1 MARAASKVL
10 AILVTYKPDLDI
22 LRTLLAPALEQA
34 DRLVVVDNLS
44 TPQTRQ
50 VIWEAAGSGR
60 PGESPPPNMELIP
73 NAANAGL
80 GVGFNQGIV
89 RAMELGFDFVLL
101 LDQDSILRPG
111 AIRRLVDEFHALS
124 TRFEVGAL
132 QAANLEADGRVNF
145 DSRRRDYYRRR
156 GMYEG
161 ETSYQGLYLLNSGA
175 FFPVDVFRK
184 VGLLDERYFIVFVDY
199 EIALRLARAGLGM
212 FHVPGAKIDHNVGP
226 KPRPD
231 PKRLYHAVRELVLLI
246 ATYSRGAPERVFPVV
261 WTTSSRV
268 ASMTLRSGRPVE
280 VLAMSLRGLF
290 EGILELGPEPRGVAH
305 MERG

>member
-1 MARAASKVL
+1 MATAASKVL
-10 AILVTYKPDLDI
+10 AILVTYKPDLET
-22 LRTLLAPALEQA
+22 LRTLLVPALEEA

-50 VIWEAAGSGR
+50 VIRDATGSQG
-60 PGESPPPNMELIP
+60 PGQPLPPNMELIP
-73 NAANAGL
+73 NATNAGL

-101 LDQDSILRPG
+101 LDQDSVLRKG
-111 AIRRLVDEFHALS
+111 AVRRLVDEYRSLAP
-124 TRFEVGAL
+124 RFEVGAL

-145 DSRRRDYYRRR
+145 DSRRRDYYRRH

-199 EIALRLARAGLGM
+199 EIALRLARAGLGV

-246 ATYSRGAPERVFPVV
+246 ATYLSGGPGKGLPGRLDHLLEGREHDPSVGPTGRGPRHEPSRA
-261 WTTSSRV
+261 
-268 ASMTLRSGRPVE
+268 GR
-280 VLAMSLRGLF
+280 
-290 EGILELGPEPRGVAH
+290 GPA
-305 MERG
+305 